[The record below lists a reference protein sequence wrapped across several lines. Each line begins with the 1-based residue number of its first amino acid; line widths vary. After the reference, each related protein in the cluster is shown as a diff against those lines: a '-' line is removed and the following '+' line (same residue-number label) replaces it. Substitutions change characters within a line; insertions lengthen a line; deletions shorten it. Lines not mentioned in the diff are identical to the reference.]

1 MQPLKLGCHCEPTGR
16 AIFRRENGL
25 EFIDQRAYVLRRGR
39 RELRTRRLSSAK
51 TWMPGTSPGMT
62 SFAVKLLFP
71 WLHPSRRGRAAAPQD
86 EVLVV
91 RSAAMP
97 RVSNHDAMAGAIMIA
112 PSGNR
117 DYPCVGQ
124 CRSRNQMR

>member
-1 MQPLKLGCHCEPTGR
+1 
-16 AIFRRENGL
+16 
-25 EFIDQRAYVLRRGR
+25 
-39 RELRTRRLSSAK
+39 
-51 TWMPGTSPGMT
+51 
-62 SFAVKLLFP
+62 
-71 WLHPSRRGRAAAPQD
+71 
-86 EVLVV
+86 
-91 RSAAMP
+91 MP